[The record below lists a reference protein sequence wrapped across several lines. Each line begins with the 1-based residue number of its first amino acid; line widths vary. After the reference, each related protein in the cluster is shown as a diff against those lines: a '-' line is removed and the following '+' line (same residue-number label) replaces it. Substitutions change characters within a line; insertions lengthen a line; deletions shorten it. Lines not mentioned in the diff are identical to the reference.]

1 MAKKSAKHDPCLAR
15 GKKALEEWGIQPSAG
30 QDRSLDIAS
39 LRERIGQDADA
50 DVALAALLGEVQT
63 AESAQFLV
71 DWTEQATDKRLR
83 KEISRALYRLSQKGI
98 QTDRPQKGAGKSI
111 LTPIEPEGY
120 LSAMDGRGDRLVWIV
135 KSRVGGG
142 LHFLSALINE
152 PEGMRSIDGTEISRK
167 TLRQVLQD
175 LLNHRGVTMVQVS
188 WQYCAFLMQEGYER
202 AKEQDKKEVESYPAL
217 RSFVLTTPTERVNA
231 SSNRSDEAGHVH
243 SLPQTVP
250 LPDSVDRQTV
260 AADETFL
267 ATSIQLAEEPEMQR
281 WVFDA
286 EQAKPY
292 VEKITSA
299 QESPLVLNQHQ
310 QKDRVDDVIKQAIAE
325 VFSGE
330 SGQVYARRLEEMA
343 LYFAATGRVTSAQ
356 RALAVSLALQKEG
369 ASGSGIPFCEG
380 LVQQSIGLHYTEE
393 KQHQQEESKGSLIM
407 KPSEFAAQAQQT
419 QRQRRV

>member
-1 MAKKSAKHDPCLAR
+1 MAKKSAKRDPRLAQ
-15 GKKALEEWGIQPSAG
+15 GKKVLEEWGIQPSAG
-30 QDRSLDIAS
+30 QDSSLDIAG
-39 LRERIGQDADA
+39 LHERIGQHADA
-50 DVALAALLGEVQT
+50 DLALAAFLGEVQT
-63 AESAQFLV
+63 AEAAQFLV
-71 DWTEQATDKRLR
+71 SWEEKVTDKRLH
-83 KEISRALYRLSQKGI
+83 KEISRALYRLSQKGV
-98 QTDRPQKGAGKSI
+98 QADRPQKGAGKSI

-142 LHFLSALINE
+142 LHFLSTLINE
-152 PEGMRSIDGTEISRK
+152 PEGMRYTEGTEISRK
-167 TLRQVLQD
+167 MLRQMLQD
-175 LLNHRGVTMVQVS
+175 LRDHRGVTMVQVA
-188 WQYCAFLMQEGYER
+188 WRYCDSLMQEGYER
-202 AKEQDKKEVESYPAL
+202 AKAQDNKEVESYPAA
-217 RSFVLTTPTERVNA
+217 RSFVFTTPAERGHE
-231 SSNRSDEAGHVH
+231 SSLSQA
-243 SLPQTVP
+243 VP
-250 LPDSVDRQTV
+250 LPDSVDRQMV

-267 ATSIQLAEEPEMQR
+267 TTSVQLAEEPEMQR

-292 VEKITSA
+292 VEKISSA

-310 QKDRVDDVIKQAIAE
+310 QKDRVNDVIKQAVAE

-330 SGQVYARRLEEMA
+330 SGRTYARRLEETA
-343 LYFAATGRVTSAQ
+343 LYFAATGRLESAQ

-393 KQHQQEESKGSLIM
+393 KQHQQEEAKGSLIM
-407 KPSEFAAQAQQT
+407 KPSEFAAQAQQA

>member
-1 MAKKSAKHDPCLAR
+1 MAKKSTKRDPRLAQ
-15 GKKALEEWGIQPSAG
+15 GKKVLEEWGIRPPAG
-30 QDRSLDIAS
+30 QDSSLDIAS
-39 LRERIGQDADA
+39 LHERIGQHADA
-50 DVALAALLGEVQT
+50 DLALAAFLGEVQT

-71 DWTEQATDKRLR
+71 SWIEQATDKRLH

-98 QTDRPQKGAGKSI
+98 QADRPQKGAGKSI

-120 LSAMDGRGDRLVWIV
+120 LSVMDGRGDRLVWIV

-142 LHFLSALINE
+142 LHFLSTLINE
-152 PEGMRSIDGTEISRK
+152 PEGMRYIEGTEISRK
-167 TLRQVLQD
+167 MLRQMLQD
-175 LLNHRGVTMVQVS
+175 LRDHRDVTMVQVP
-188 WQYCAFLMQEGYER
+188 WRYCDSLMQEGYER
-202 AKEQDKKEVESYPAL
+202 AKAQDKKEVESYPAA
-217 RSFVLTTPTERVNA
+217 RSFVFTTPGE
-231 SSNRSDEAGHVH
+231 
-243 SLPQTVP
+243 PQTVP
-250 LPDSVDRQTV
+250 LPDSLDRHAI
-260 AADETFL
+260 AADDTFL
-267 ATSIQLAEEPEMQR
+267 TTSIQLAEEPEMQR

-292 VEKITSA
+292 VEKISSA

-310 QKDRVDDVIKQAIAE
+310 QKDRVNDVIKQAVAE

-330 SGQVYARRLEEMA
+330 SGRAYARRLEETA
-343 LYFAATGRVTSAQ
+343 LYFAATGRLESAQ

-407 KPSEFAAQAQQT
+407 KPSEFAAQAQQA

>member
-1 MAKKSAKHDPCLAR
+1 MSKKSAKRDPRLAR
-15 GKKALEEWGIQPSAG
+15 GKKALEEWGIQPAAG
-30 QDRSLDIAS
+30 QDLDIAS
-39 LRERIGQDADA
+39 LNERRGQNADA
-50 DVALAALLGEVQT
+50 DFALAALLGEVQT
-63 AESAQFLV
+63 AESAQFLA
-71 DWTEQATDKRLR
+71 DWVEQATDKHLR

-98 QTDRPQKGAGKSI
+98 QADRPQKGTGKSI

-120 LSAMDGRGDRLVWIV
+120 LSSMDGRGDRLVWIV

-142 LHFLSALINE
+142 LHFLSALVNE
-152 PEGMRSIDGTEISRK
+152 PEGMRYIEGTEISRK
-167 TLRQVLQD
+167 MLRQILQD
-175 LLNHRGVTMVQVS
+175 LLDRRGVTMVQVS
-188 WQYCAFLMQEGYER
+188 WRYCDFLMQEGYER
-202 AKEQDKKEVESYPAL
+202 AEAQDKKEVESYPAL
-217 RSFVLTTPTERVNA
+217 RSFVSTTPAERANV
-231 SSNRSDEAGHVH
+231 SSNRSDKAGHVY
-243 SLPQTVP
+243 SLPQAVP
-250 LPDSVDRQTV
+250 LPDSLDRETV
-260 AADETFL
+260 AADDTFL
-267 ATSIQLAEEPEMQR
+267 ATSIQLGEEPEMQR

-310 QKDRVDDVIKQAIAE
+310 QKDRVDDVIKQAVAE

-343 LYFAATGRVTSAQ
+343 LYFAATERVVSAQ

-393 KQHQQEESKGSLIM
+393 KQQQQEESKSSLIM
-407 KPSEFAAQAQQT
+407 KPSEFAAQAQQA

>member
-1 MAKKSAKHDPCLAR
+1 MAKKSAKHDPRLAR
-15 GKKALEEWGIQPSAG
+15 GKKALEEWGIQPPAG
-30 QDRSLDIAS
+30 QDLDIAS
-39 LRERIGQDADA
+39 LHERIGQDADA
-50 DVALAALLGEVQT
+50 DLALAALLGTVQT
-63 AESAQFLV
+63 AESAQFLA

-98 QTDRPQKGAGKSI
+98 QADRPQKGAGKSI

-135 KSRVGGG
+135 KSRLGGG
-142 LHFLSALINE
+142 LYFLSALINE
-152 PEGMRSIDGTEISRK
+152 PEGMRSIEGTDISRK
-167 TLRQVLQD
+167 TLRQALRD
-175 LLNHRGVTMVQVS
+175 LLNRRGVTMVQVA
-188 WQYCAFLMQEGYER
+188 WQYCDFLMQEGYER
-202 AKEQDKKEVESYPAL
+202 AKEQDKKEVESYPAA
-217 RSFVLTTPTERVNA
+217 RSFVFPTPAERGNV
-231 SSNRSDEAGHVH
+231 SSNRSYKAGHIS

-260 AADETFL
+260 AGDETFL
-267 ATSIQLAEEPEMQR
+267 TTSIQLAEEPEMQR

-330 SGQVYARRLEEMA
+330 SGQVYARRLEETA

-380 LVQQSIGLHYTEE
+380 LVQQSIGQHYTEE

-407 KPSEFAAQAQQT
+407 KPSEFAAQAQ
-419 QRQRRV
+419 RPRRA

>member
-1 MAKKSAKHDPCLAR
+1 MAKKSAKRDPRLAQ
-15 GKKALEEWGIQPSAG
+15 GKKVLEEWGIRPPAG
-30 QDRSLDIAS
+30 QDSSLDIAS
-39 LRERIGQDADA
+39 LHERIGQNADA
-50 DVALAALLGEVQT
+50 DLALAAFLGAVQT

-71 DWTEQATDKRLR
+71 SWIERATDKRLH

-98 QTDRPQKGAGKSI
+98 QADRPQKGAGKSI

-120 LSAMDGRGDRLVWIV
+120 LSVMDGCGDRLVWIV

-142 LHFLSALINE
+142 LHFLSTLINE
-152 PEGMRSIDGTEISRK
+152 PEGMRYIEGTEISRK
-167 TLRQVLQD
+167 VLRQALQD
-175 LLNHRGVTMVQVS
+175 LRANRGLTLIEAP
-188 WQYCAFLMQEGYER
+188 WRYCDSLMQEGYER
-202 AKEQDKKEVESYPAL
+202 AKAQDRKEVESYPAA
-217 RSFVLTTPTERVNA
+217 RSFVFTTPSE
-231 SSNRSDEAGHVH
+231 
-243 SLPQTVP
+243 PQTVP
-250 LPDSVDRQTV
+250 LPDSLDRHAI
-260 AADETFL
+260 AADDTFL
-267 ATSIQLAEEPEMQR
+267 TTSTQLAEEPEMQR

-292 VEKITSA
+292 VEKISSA

-310 QKDRVDDVIKQAIAE
+310 QKDRVNDVIKQAVAE

-330 SGQVYARRLEEMA
+330 SGRAYARRLEETA
-343 LYFAATGRVTSAQ
+343 LYFAATGRLASAQ

-369 ASGSGIPFCEG
+369 GSGSGIPFCEG

-407 KPSEFAAQAQQT
+407 KPSEFAARAQQA

>member
-1 MAKKSAKHDPCLAR
+1 MAKKSAKRDPRLAR

-30 QDRSLDIAS
+30 QDLDIAG
-39 LRERIGQDADA
+39 LNEHIGQNADA
-50 DVALAALLGEVQT
+50 DFALAASLGEVQT
-63 AESAQFLV
+63 TESAQFLA
-71 DWTEQATDKRLR
+71 DWVERATDKHLR

-98 QTDRPQKGAGKSI
+98 QVDRPQKGSGKSI

-120 LSAMDGRGDRLVWIV
+120 LSSMDGRGDRLVWIV

-142 LHFLSALINE
+142 FHFLSALINE
-152 PEGMRSIDGTEISRK
+152 PEGMRYIEGTEISRK
-167 TLRQVLQD
+167 MLRQVLQD
-175 LLNHRGVTMVQVS
+175 LLDSRGVTMVQVP
-188 WQYCAFLMQEGYER
+188 WRYCDFLMQEGYER
-202 AKEQDKKEVESYPAL
+202 AEAQDNREVESYPAL
-217 RSFVLTTPTERVNA
+217 RSFVSA
-231 SSNRSDEAGHVH
+231 NRSDEAGPAD
-243 SLPQTVP
+243 SLSQAVP
-250 LPDSVDRQTV
+250 LPDSLDRQAV
-260 AADETFL
+260 AADDTFL
-267 ATSIQLAEEPEMQR
+267 ATSIQLGEEPEMQR

-310 QKDRVDDVIKQAIAE
+310 QKDRVNDVIKQAVTE

-343 LYFAATGRVTSAQ
+343 LYFATTGRIASAQ
-356 RALAVSLALQKEG
+356 RALAVSFALQKEG

-393 KQHQQEESKGSLIM
+393 KQQQQEESKSSLIM
-407 KPSEFAAQAQQT
+407 KPSEFAAQTQQA

>member
-1 MAKKSAKHDPCLAR
+1 MAKKSTKRDPRLAQ
-15 GKKALEEWGIQPSAG
+15 GKKVLEEWGIRPPAG
-30 QDRSLDIAS
+30 QDSSLDIAS
-39 LRERIGQDADA
+39 LHERIGQHADA
-50 DVALAALLGEVQT
+50 DLALAAFLGEVQT

-71 DWTEQATDKRLR
+71 SWIEQATDKRLH

-98 QTDRPQKGAGKSI
+98 QADRPQKGAGKSI

-120 LSAMDGRGDRLVWIV
+120 LSVMDGRGDRLVWIV

-142 LHFLSALINE
+142 LHFLSTLINE
-152 PEGMRSIDGTEISRK
+152 PEGMRYIEGTEISRK
-167 TLRQVLQD
+167 MLRQMLQD
-175 LLNHRGVTMVQVS
+175 LRDHRDVTMVQVP
-188 WQYCAFLMQEGYER
+188 WRYCDSLMQEGYER
-202 AKEQDKKEVESYPAL
+202 AKAQDKKEVESYPAA
-217 RSFVLTTPTERVNA
+217 RSFVFTTPAE
-231 SSNRSDEAGHVH
+231 
-243 SLPQTVP
+243 PQTVP
-250 LPDSVDRQTV
+250 LPDSLDRHAI
-260 AADETFL
+260 AADDTFL
-267 ATSIQLAEEPEMQR
+267 TTSIQLAEEPEMQR

-292 VEKITSA
+292 VEKISSA

-310 QKDRVDDVIKQAIAE
+310 QKDRVNDVIKQAVAE

-330 SGQVYARRLEEMA
+330 SGRAYARRLEETA
-343 LYFAATGRVTSAQ
+343 LYFAATGRLESAQ

-407 KPSEFAAQAQQT
+407 KPSEFAAQAQQA

>member
-1 MAKKSAKHDPCLAR
+1 MAKKSAKRDPRLAQ
-15 GKKALEEWGIQPSAG
+15 GKKVLEEWGIRPAAG
-30 QDRSLDIAS
+30 QDLDIAG
-39 LRERIGQDADA
+39 LDARIGQNEDADF
-50 DVALAALLGEVQT
+50 ALAAVLGEVQT
-63 AESAQFLV
+63 AASAQFLAR
-71 DWTEQATDKRLR
+71 WEGKATDKRLR
-83 KEISRALYRLSQKGI
+83 KAISRALYRLSQKGI
-98 QTDRPQKGAGKSI
+98 QADRPQKGSGKSI

-120 LSAMDGRGDRLVWIV
+120 LSSMDGHGDRLVWIV

-142 LHFLSALINE
+142 LHFLSALVNE
-152 PEGMRSIDGTEISRK
+152 PEGMRDIEGTEISRK
-167 TLRQVLQD
+167 TLRQALHD
-175 LLNHRGVTMVQVS
+175 LLNQRGVTMAQVS
-188 WQYCAFLMQEGYER
+188 WRYCDFLMQEGYER
-202 AKEQDKKEVESYPAL
+202 AKAQDKKEVEPYPAL
-217 RSFVLTTPTERVNA
+217 RSFVSTTPAE
-231 SSNRSDEAGHVH
+231 
-243 SLPQTVP
+243 PQAVP
-250 LPDSVDRQTV
+250 LPDSLDREAV
-260 AADETFL
+260 AADDTFL
-267 ATSIQLAEEPEMQR
+267 AASIQLGEEPEMQR

-286 EQAKPY
+286 EQARPY

-310 QKDRVDDVIKQAIAE
+310 QKDRVDDVIKQAVAE

-343 LYFAATGRVTSAQ
+343 LYFATTGRVTAAQ

-407 KPSEFAAQAQQT
+407 KPSEFAAQAQQA

>member
-1 MAKKSAKHDPCLAR
+1 MAKKSAKRDPRLAR

-30 QDRSLDIAS
+30 QDLDIAS
-39 LRERIGQDADA
+39 LNEHIGQNADA
-50 DVALAALLGEVQT
+50 DFALAASLGEVQT
-63 AESAQFLV
+63 AESAQFLA
-71 DWTEQATDKRLR
+71 DWVERATDKHLR

-98 QTDRPQKGAGKSI
+98 QVDRPQKGSGKSI

-120 LSAMDGRGDRLVWIV
+120 LSSMDGRGDRLVWIV

-142 LHFLSALINE
+142 FHFLSALINE
-152 PEGMRSIDGTEISRK
+152 PEGMRYIEGTEISRK
-167 TLRQVLQD
+167 MLRQVLQD
-175 LLNHRGVTMVQVS
+175 LLDSRGVTMVQVP
-188 WQYCAFLMQEGYER
+188 WRYCDFLMQEGYER
-202 AKEQDKKEVESYPAL
+202 AEAQGNREVESYPAL
-217 RSFVLTTPTERVNA
+217 RSFVSA
-231 SSNRSDEAGHVH
+231 NRSDEAGPAD
-243 SLPQTVP
+243 SLSQAVP
-250 LPDSVDRQTV
+250 LPDSLDRQAV
-260 AADETFL
+260 AADDTFL
-267 ATSIQLAEEPEMQR
+267 ATSIQLGEEPEMQR

-310 QKDRVDDVIKQAIAE
+310 QKDRVNDVIKQAVTE

-343 LYFAATGRVTSAQ
+343 LYFATTGRIASAQ

-393 KQHQQEESKGSLIM
+393 KQQQQEESKSSLIM
-407 KPSEFAAQAQQT
+407 KPSEFAAQAQQA